1 MLQFGQ
7 ISPCTNK
14 NPPLFHRHPSTIID
28 KHASKGNE
36 IDFFMDPLNIY
47 ANDALTALL
56 KQALS
61 QSVITLEDFKRDD
74 TWILNTITE
83 SQNHDLIQ
91 QLQQINSHVILIE
104 DEDDYD
110 IHRKPKP
117 RMIDPLLYLENGTSV
132 PLSTVLVEINDL
144 INLALKK
151 LHHGTY
157 LKVIPY

>member
-1 MLQFGQ
+1 
-7 ISPCTNK
+7 
-14 NPPLFHRHPSTIID
+14 
-28 KHASKGNE
+28 
-36 IDFFMDPLNIY
+36 MDPLNIY

-151 LHHGTY
+151 LHRGTY